1 VVPRIS
7 IYPLKETNHLNLPSL
22 LNLEEYFSFIRNQVT
37 LEENFEKEEYW
48 EELNKSSKKMKRNA
62 GILWSSV
69 FLDDVI
75 FSDSNQITLFIKRK
89 PDLIKPTIQPGQN
102 VKLYRDA
109 ENATQEILGIVKNI
123 SHNEATIVIKGD
135 DLPSWMEDGSFIL
148 EKTYSDITYKAMF
161 YAIDTF
167 EKNESKVIIN
177 YKKKIFDTPDPVKQN
192 IDHRETYNFLNPSQ
206 SNAVNN
212 ILKSNDFYIVHGP
225 PGTGKT
231 TVIIESV
238 NKLVSLGEKI
248 LLSASSNLAVDL
260 LTEKT
265 AEKNINVL
273 RLGNPVRISENILH
287 TTLDYKI
294 KNHEYY
300 KEIKKYKKQ
309 AEELIKKARSFKRN
323 FGKQEYQDRK
333 DNFKEAKELYKLCK
347 KTEDIIIEDILD
359 KTNVITATLTS
370 LYISKII
377 KKCNFDSIFVDEA
390 SQALEPLCYLP
401 IILQPSQRIIF
412 VGDPNQLPPTIYSKK
427 NNNGL
432 KITFLEK
439 LLFKF
444 KDDPLK
450 AGFLN
455 IQYRMNDQILGFPNQ
470 EFYNNLLISD
480 VSNKN
485 HSIGK
490 DKIDPN
496 IHILFI
502 DTVGADFIETKAE
515 NEQSIYNE
523 QEGKLIFKIFSDY
536 YSKGNSLTFGI
547 LSPYKAQVNFLEE
560 LFSKNES
567 LLSSIEINT
576 IDSFQGR
583 EKDCIFISLTRSND
597 FSEIGF
603 LSDLKRMNVAMT
615 RAKKELIIIGDS
627 ETLSSNIFFSK
638 LIEHINNLGGYHSV
652 WEYLEQ

>member
-1 VVPRIS
+1 MVSRIS
-7 IYPLKETNHLNLPSL
+7 KYPLKEINNLHLPSL
-22 LNLEEYFSFIRNQVT
+22 NNLDEYFSYIRNLIT
-37 LEENFEKEEYW
+37 TEENFEKEEYW
-48 EELNKSSKKMKRNA
+48 EELNKSSKKVKRNA

-69 FLDDVI
+69 YLDDVI
-75 FSDSNQITLFIKRK
+75 FSDSNNITLIIKRK
-89 PDLIKPTIQPGQN
+89 PDLIKPSIQPGQN
-102 VKLYRDA
+102 VKLYRDSDM
-109 ENATQEILGIVKNI
+109 NTQEILGVVKNI
-123 SHNEATIVIKGD
+123 SHNDATIVIKGD
-135 DLPSWMEDGSFIL
+135 DLPNWMEDGSFIL
-148 EKTYSDITYKAMF
+148 EKTFSDITYKAMF

-167 EKNESKVIIN
+167 EKNESKIILK
-177 YKKKIFDTPDPVKQN
+177 YKQKIFDTPETVKTT
-192 IDHRETYNFLNPSQ
+192 IDDSETFNFLNSSQ
-206 SNAVNN
+206 SVVVKN

-238 NKLVSLGEKI
+238 NELVNLGEKI

-265 AEKNINVL
+265 VEKKINVL
-273 RLGNPVRISENILH
+273 RIGNPVRVSENILH

-294 KNHEYY
+294 KNHDYY

-309 AEELIKKARSFKRN
+309 ADDLIKKARSFKRN
-323 FGKQEYQDRK
+323 FGKQEYQDRRDK
-333 DNFKEAKELYKLCK
+333 LREAKELYKLCK

-359 KTNVITATLTS
+359 KTNVVASTLTS
-370 LYISKII
+370 LYTSKII
-377 KKCNFDSIFVDEA
+377 KKCKFDSIFVDEA

-401 IILQPSQRIIF
+401 IILQPSKRIIF

-427 NNNGL
+427 NNGL
-432 KITFLEK
+432 KFTFLEK

-444 KDDPLK
+444 RDNPIQS
-450 AGFLN
+450 GFLN

-480 VSNKN
+480 YSNKN
-485 HSIGK
+485 HSIGT
-490 DKIDPN
+490 DKIDSKV
-496 IHILFI
+496 HIIFI
-502 DTVGADFIETKAE
+502 DTVGADFTETRAD
-515 NEQSIYNE
+515 NDQSIYNE
-523 QEGKLIFKIFSDY
+523 QEGILLFKIFSNF
-536 YSKGNSLTFGI
+536 YSKDNNLSFGI

-567 LLSSIEINT
+567 LLRSIEINT

-583 EKDCIFISLTRSND
+583 EKDCILISLTRSND
-597 FSEIGF
+597 SSEIGF

-615 RAKKELIIIGDS
+615 RAKKELVIIGNS
-627 ETLSSNIFFSK
+627 ETLASNNFFSK
-638 LIEHINNLGGYHSV
+638 LIEYINNLGGYHSV

>member
-1 VVPRIS
+1 VVSRIS
-7 IYPLKETNHLNLPSL
+7 KSPLKESNYLNLPSL
-22 LNLEEYFSFIRNQVT
+22 NELEDYFTYIRNLVT
-37 LEENFEKEEYW
+37 SEENFEKEEHW
-48 EELNKSSKKMKRNA
+48 EELKNTSKKIKRNA

-69 FLDDVI
+69 YLDEAL
-75 FSDSNQITLFIKRK
+75 FSDSNHITLILKRK

-102 VKLYRDA
+102 VKLYRDS
-109 ENATQEILGIVKNI
+109 EKVIQEIIGVVKNI
-123 SHNEATIVIKGD
+123 SQNDATIVIKGE
-135 DLPSWMEDGSFIL
+135 DLPTWMEDGSFVL
-148 EKTYSDITYKAMF
+148 EKTFSDITYKAMF

-167 EKNESKVIIN
+167 EKSESKIIQK
-177 YKKKIFDTPDPVKQN
+177 YKQKIFDLPSTDQINTEEK
-192 IDHRETYNFLNPSQ
+192 ETINSLNPSQ
-206 SNAVNN
+206 SDAVNK

-238 NKLVSLGEKI
+238 LTLVNLGERV
-248 LLSASSNLAVDL
+248 LLCASSNLAVDL

-265 AEKNINVL
+265 IEKNISVL
-273 RLGNPVRISENILH
+273 RIGNPVRVSENILH
-287 TTLDYKI
+287 TTLDFKI
-294 KNHEYY
+294 KNHDYY

-309 AEELIKKARSFKRN
+309 ADDLIKKARSYKRN
-323 FGKQEYQDRK
+323 FGKEEYLDRK
-333 DNFKEAKELYKLCK
+333 NKLREAKELYKLCK
-347 KTEDIIIEDILD
+347 KTEDIIIEDIVD
-359 KTNVITATLTS
+359 KTPVITATLTS

-377 KKCNFDSIFVDEA
+377 KKCQFNSIFVDEA

-432 KITFLEK
+432 KNTFLEK
-439 LLFKF
+439 LLSKF
-444 KDDPLK
+444 KDNPSK

-480 VSNKN
+480 STNKN
-485 HSIGK
+485 HSIGIE
-490 DKIDPN
+490 KIDPEV
-496 IHILFI
+496 HIIFI
-502 DTVGADFIETKAE
+502 DTVGADYSETRTD
-515 NEQSIYNE
+515 NDQSIYNE
-523 QEGKLIFKIFSDY
+523 QEGILLYRIFSEY
-536 YSKGNSLTFGI
+536 YTKDNNLSFGI

-567 LLSSIEINT
+567 LLSSVEINT

-597 FSEIGF
+597 ISEIGF

-627 ETLSSNIFFSK
+627 ETLSTNIFFSK
-638 LIEHINNLGGYHSV
+638 LVEHINNMGGYHSV
-652 WEYLEQ
+652 WEYIEQ

>member
-1 VVPRIS
+1 MVSRIS
-7 IYPLKETNHLNLPSL
+7 KYPLKEINNLHLPSL
-22 LNLEEYFSFIRNQVT
+22 NNLDEYFSYIRKLIT
-37 LEENFEKEEYW
+37 TEENFEKEEYW
-48 EELNKSSKKMKRNA
+48 EELNKSSKKVKRNA

-69 FLDDVI
+69 YLDDVI
-75 FSDSNQITLFIKRK
+75 FSDSNNITLIIKRK
-89 PDLIKPTIQPGQN
+89 PDLIKPSIQPGQN
-102 VKLYRDA
+102 VKLYRDSDM
-109 ENATQEILGIVKNI
+109 NTQEILGVVKNI
-123 SHNEATIVIKGD
+123 SHNDATIVIKGD
-135 DLPSWMEDGSFIL
+135 DLPNWMEDGSFVL
-148 EKTYSDITYKAMF
+148 EKTFSDITYKAMF

-167 EKNESKVIIN
+167 EKNESKIILK
-177 YKKKIFDTPDPVKQN
+177 YKQKIFDTPETVKTT
-192 IDHRETYNFLNPSQ
+192 IDDSETFNFLNSSQ
-206 SNAVNN
+206 SVVVKN

-238 NKLVSLGEKI
+238 NELVNLGEKI

-265 AEKNINVL
+265 VEKKINVL
-273 RLGNPVRISENILH
+273 RIGNPVRVSENILH

-294 KNHEYY
+294 KNHDYY

-309 AEELIKKARSFKRN
+309 ADELIKKARSFKRN
-323 FGKQEYQDRK
+323 FGKQEYQDRRDK
-333 DNFKEAKELYKLCK
+333 LREAKELYKLCK

-359 KTNVITATLTS
+359 KTNVVASTLTS
-370 LYISKII
+370 LYTSKII
-377 KKCNFDSIFVDEA
+377 KKCKFDSIFVDEA

-401 IILQPSQRIIF
+401 IILQPSKRIIF

-427 NNNGL
+427 NNGL
-432 KITFLEK
+432 KFTFLEK

-444 KDDPLK
+444 RDNPIQS
-450 AGFLN
+450 GFLN

-480 VSNKN
+480 FSNKN
-485 HSIGK
+485 HSIGT
-490 DKIDPN
+490 DKIDSKV
-496 IHILFI
+496 HIIFI
-502 DTVGADFIETKAE
+502 DTVGADFTETRAD
-515 NEQSIYNE
+515 NDQSIYNE
-523 QEGKLIFKIFSDY
+523 QEGIFLFKIFSNY
-536 YSKGNSLTFGI
+536 YSKDINLSFGI

-567 LLSSIEINT
+567 LLRSIEINT

-583 EKDCIFISLTRSND
+583 EKDCILISLTRSND
-597 FSEIGF
+597 SSEIGF

-615 RAKKELIIIGDS
+615 RAKKELVIIGNS
-627 ETLSSNIFFSK
+627 ETLASNNFFSK
-638 LIEHINNLGGYHSV
+638 LIEYINNLGGYHSV

>member
-1 VVPRIS
+1 MVSRIS
-7 IYPLKETNHLNLPSL
+7 KSPLKESNYLNLPSL
-22 LNLEEYFSFIRNQVT
+22 NELEDYFTYIRNLVT
-37 LEENFEKEEYW
+37 SEENFEKEEHW
-48 EELNKSSKKMKRNA
+48 EELKNTSKKIKRNA

-69 FLDDVI
+69 YLDEAL
-75 FSDSNQITLFIKRK
+75 FSDSNHITLILKRK

-102 VKLYRDA
+102 VKLYRDS
-109 ENATQEILGIVKNI
+109 EKVIQEIIGVVKNI
-123 SHNEATIVIKGD
+123 SQNDATIVIKGE
-135 DLPSWMEDGSFIL
+135 DLPTWMEDGSFVL
-148 EKTYSDITYKAMF
+148 EKTFSDITYKAMF

-167 EKNESKVIIN
+167 EKSESKIIQK
-177 YKKKIFDTPDPVKQN
+177 YKQKIFDLPSTDQINTEEK
-192 IDHRETYNFLNPSQ
+192 ETINSLNPSQ
-206 SNAVNN
+206 SDAVNK

-238 NKLVSLGEKI
+238 LTLVNLGERV
-248 LLSASSNLAVDL
+248 LLCASSNLAVDL

-265 AEKNINVL
+265 IEKNISVL
-273 RLGNPVRISENILH
+273 RIGNPVRVSENILH
-287 TTLDYKI
+287 TTLDFKI
-294 KNHEYY
+294 KNHDYY

-309 AEELIKKARSFKRN
+309 ADDLIKKARSYKRN
-323 FGKQEYQDRK
+323 FGKEEYLDRK
-333 DNFKEAKELYKLCK
+333 NKLREAKELYKLCK
-347 KTEDIIIEDILD
+347 KTEDIIIEDIVD
-359 KTNVITATLTS
+359 KTPVITATLTS

-377 KKCNFDSIFVDEA
+377 KKCQFNSIFVDEA

-432 KITFLEK
+432 KNTFLEK
-439 LLFKF
+439 LLSKF
-444 KDDPLK
+444 KDNPSK

-480 VSNKN
+480 STNKN
-485 HSIGK
+485 HSIGIE
-490 DKIDPN
+490 KIDPEV
-496 IHILFI
+496 HIIFI
-502 DTVGADFIETKAE
+502 DTVGADYSETRTD
-515 NEQSIYNE
+515 NDQSIYNE
-523 QEGKLIFKIFSDY
+523 QEGILLYRIFSEY
-536 YSKGNSLTFGI
+536 YTKDNNLSFGI

-567 LLSSIEINT
+567 LLSSVEINT

-597 FSEIGF
+597 ISEIGF

-627 ETLSSNIFFSK
+627 ETLSTNIFFSK
-638 LIEHINNLGGYHSV
+638 LVEHINNMGGYHSV
-652 WEYLEQ
+652 WEYIEQ

>member
-1 VVPRIS
+1 MVPRIS
-7 IYPLKETNHLNLPSL
+7 KYPLKEINKLNLPSL
-22 LNLEEYFSFIRNQVT
+22 NNLDEYFSYIRNLIT
-37 LEENFEKEEYW
+37 TEENFEKEEYW
-48 EELNKSSKKMKRNA
+48 EELKKSSKKIKRNA

-75 FSDSNQITLFIKRK
+75 FSDSNHITLNIKRK
-89 PDLIKPTIQPGQN
+89 PDLIKPSIQPGQN
-102 VKLYRDA
+102 VKLYRDS
-109 ENATQEILGIVKNI
+109 EMVTQEILGVVKNI
-123 SHNEATIVIKGD
+123 SHNDATVVIKGD
-135 DLPSWMEDGSFIL
+135 DLPNWMEDGSFVL
-148 EKTYSDITYKAMF
+148 EKTFSDITYKAMF

-167 EKNESKVIIN
+167 EKNESKIILK
-177 YKKKIFDTPDPVKQN
+177 YKQKIFDTPEPVK
-192 IDHRETYNFLNPSQ
+192 ITTDKSETLNFLNSSQ
-206 SNAVNN
+206 SDAVKN

-238 NKLVSLGEKI
+238 NELVNLGEKI

-265 AEKNINVL
+265 LEKGINVL
-273 RLGNPVRISENILH
+273 RIGNPVRVSENILH

-294 KNHEYY
+294 KNHDYY

-309 AEELIKKARSFKRN
+309 ADELIKKARSFKRN
-323 FGKQEYQDRK
+323 FGKQEYQDRRDK
-333 DNFKEAKELYKLCK
+333 LREAKELYKLCK
-347 KTEDIIIEDILD
+347 KSEDIIIDDILD
-359 KTNVITATLTS
+359 KTNVVTSTLTS
-370 LYISKII
+370 LYTSKII
-377 KKCNFDSIFVDEA
+377 KKCKFDSIFVDEA

-432 KITFLEK
+432 NITFLEK

-444 KDDPLK
+444 KNNPMQS
-450 AGFLN
+450 GFLN

-470 EFYNNLLISD
+470 VFYNNLLISD
-480 VSNKN
+480 CTNKN
-485 HSIGK
+485 HSIGT
-490 DKIDPN
+490 DKIDSN
-496 IHILFI
+496 VHIIFI
-502 DTVGADFIETKAE
+502 DTVGADFVETRAD
-515 NEQSIYNE
+515 NDQSIYNE
-523 QEGKLIFKIFSDY
+523 QEGILLFKIFSTY
-536 YSKGNSLTFGI
+536 YSKDLNLSFGI

-597 FSEIGF
+597 SSEIGF

-627 ETLSSNIFFSK
+627 ETLSSNIFFSN

>member
-1 VVPRIS
+1 MVSRIS
-7 IYPLKETNHLNLPSL
+7 KYPLKEINNLHLPSL
-22 LNLEEYFSFIRNQVT
+22 NNLDEYFSYIRNLIT
-37 LEENFEKEEYW
+37 TEENFEKEEYW
-48 EELNKSSKKMKRNA
+48 EELNKSSKKIKRNS

-69 FLDDVI
+69 YLDDVI
-75 FSDSNQITLFIKRK
+75 FSDSNNITLIIKRK
-89 PDLIKPTIQPGQN
+89 PDLIKPSIQPGQN
-102 VKLYRDA
+102 VKLYRDSDM
-109 ENATQEILGIVKNI
+109 NTQEILGVVKNI
-123 SHNEATIVIKGD
+123 SHNDATIVIKGD
-135 DLPSWMEDGSFIL
+135 DLPNWMEDGSFIL
-148 EKTYSDITYKAMF
+148 EKTFSDITYKAMF

-167 EKNESKVIIN
+167 EKNESKIILK
-177 YKKKIFDTPDPVKQN
+177 YKQKIFDTPETVKTT
-192 IDHRETYNFLNPSQ
+192 IDDSETFNFLNSSQ
-206 SNAVNN
+206 SVVVKN

-238 NKLVSLGEKI
+238 NELVNLGEKI

-265 AEKNINVL
+265 VEKKINVL
-273 RLGNPVRISENILH
+273 RIGNPVRVSENILH

-294 KNHEYY
+294 KNHDYY

-309 AEELIKKARSFKRN
+309 ADDLIKKARSFKRN
-323 FGKQEYQDRK
+323 FGKQEYQDRRDK
-333 DNFKEAKELYKLCK
+333 LREAKELYKLCK

-359 KTNVITATLTS
+359 KTNVVASTLTS
-370 LYISKII
+370 LYTSKII
-377 KKCNFDSIFVDEA
+377 KKCKFDSIFVDEA

-401 IILQPSQRIIF
+401 IILQPSKRIIF

-427 NNNGL
+427 NNGL
-432 KITFLEK
+432 KFTFLEK

-444 KDDPLK
+444 RDNPIQS
-450 AGFLN
+450 GFLN

-480 VSNKN
+480 FSNKN
-485 HSIGK
+485 HSIGT
-490 DKIDPN
+490 DKIDSKV
-496 IHILFI
+496 HIIFI
-502 DTVGADFIETKAE
+502 DTVGADFTETRVD
-515 NEQSIYNE
+515 NDQSIYNE
-523 QEGKLIFKIFSDY
+523 QEGILLFKIFSNF
-536 YSKGNSLTFGI
+536 YSNDNNLSFGI

-567 LLSSIEINT
+567 LLRSIEINT

-583 EKDCIFISLTRSND
+583 EKDCILISLTRSND
-597 FSEIGF
+597 SSEIGF

-615 RAKKELIIIGDS
+615 RAKKELVIIGNS
-627 ETLSSNIFFSK
+627 ETLASNNFFSK
-638 LIEHINNLGGYHSV
+638 LIEYINNLGGYHSV